1 MTTSINEDKV
11 NSVRITSNC
20 TEGAGT
26 KWDDGTRVFGAIHIS
41 YNYEIDCK
49 SVYRT
54 ILFVWTS
61 NAACRS
67 QSSDNTKKDYKCIY
81 RIITLSCLKMIWE
94 RSFCAA
100 CQSQSS
106 YNTKKDYKFI
116 YRIITLSCLKM
127 IWERSFCIASNATC
141 QSQSTDESKGDCGLL
156 QSESLFAAAL
166 NRRSTSFQTLSH
178 KTGVNANPRTGTNDA

>member
-11 NSVRITSNC
+11 NSVRITPNC
-20 TEGAGT
+20 TKGAGT
-26 KWDDGTRVFGAIHIS
+26 KWDDGTRVFEAIHIS

-94 RSFCAA
+94 RSFC
-100 CQSQSS
+100 
-106 YNTKKDYKFI
+106 
-116 YRIITLSCLKM
+116 
-127 IWERSFCIASNATC
+127 IASNATC
-141 QSQSTDESKGDCGLL
+141 QSQSTDESKDDCGLL

-178 KTGVNANPRTGTNDA
+178 KTGVNANPLTGTHVA

>member
-94 RSFCAA
+94 RSFC
-100 CQSQSS
+100 
-106 YNTKKDYKFI
+106 
-116 YRIITLSCLKM
+116 
-127 IWERSFCIASNATC
+127 IASNATC
-141 QSQSTDESKGDCGLL
+141 QSQSTDESKDDCGHL

>member
-26 KWDDGTRVFGAIHIS
+26 KWDDGTQVFGAIHIS

-94 RSFCAA
+94 RSFC
-100 CQSQSS
+100 
-106 YNTKKDYKFI
+106 I
-116 YRIITLSCLKM
+116 V
-127 IWERSFCIASNATC
+127 SNATC
-141 QSQSTDESKGDCGLL
+141 QRQSTDESKGDCGLL

-178 KTGVNANPRTGTNDA
+178 KTGVNANPLTGTNDA

>member
-1 MTTSINEDKV
+1 MSTSIWGQGY
-11 NSVRITSNC
+11 SVRRTSLC
-20 TEGAGT
+20 AEGCR
-26 KWDDGTRVFGAIHIS
+26 DGVRWWSTGFGAIHIS

-94 RSFCAA
+94 RSFC
-100 CQSQSS
+100 
-106 YNTKKDYKFI
+106 
-116 YRIITLSCLKM
+116 
-127 IWERSFCIASNATC
+127 IASNATC
-141 QSQSTDESKGDCGLL
+141 RSQSNATHWSQSSNESNAESKGDCGLL

-166 NRRSTSFQTLSH
+166 NQRGTYFRTLSH
-178 KTGVNANPRTGTNDA
+178 KTCVNANPPTGPNDA

>member
-100 CQSQSS
+100 CRSQPSN
-106 YNTKKDYKFI
+106 NTKKVKMYLQNYHPFLAENDLRVLFLYCIKCYMSEANQAMNQKAMNQKVTVDS
-116 YRIITLSCLKM
+116 YRVNLCLL
-127 IWERSFCIASNATC
+127 RY
-141 QSQSTDESKGDCGLL
+141 
-156 QSESLFAAAL
+156 
-166 NRRSTSFQTLSH
+166 
-178 KTGVNANPRTGTNDA
+178 

>member
-11 NSVRITSNC
+11 NLVRITSNC

-61 NAACRS
+61 NGACQS

-94 RSFCAA
+94 RSFC
-100 CQSQSS
+100 
-106 YNTKKDYKFI
+106 
-116 YRIITLSCLKM
+116 
-127 IWERSFCIASNATC
+127 IASNATR
-141 QSQSTDESKGDCGLL
+141 QSQSTDESKDDCGLL

-178 KTGVNANPRTGTNDA
+178 KTGVNANPLTGTNDA

>member
-94 RSFCAA
+94 RSFC
-100 CQSQSS
+100 
-106 YNTKKDYKFI
+106 
-116 YRIITLSCLKM
+116 
-127 IWERSFCIASNATC
+127 IASNATC

-178 KTGVNANPRTGTNDA
+178 KTGVNANPLTGTNDA